1 MPHRSK
7 VHSYKRHSE
16 SHPIKRHGVITP
28 LVAAGSVRRGNQE
41 GSGRQKRHSD
51 SGDAPTSVSKPGI
64 QSGDYTVVVAGRQV
78 RLGPVAFWI
87 VVGTLV
93 IMSAWTL
100 TTATYFAFR
109 DDVLTHLIA
118 RQAEMQYGY
127 EDRIAELRTQV
138 DRVSSRQLLDQEQFE
153 QKLEVILH
161 RQATLESR
169 ATALNALPDSTVT
182 GSTKSVT
189 RGDAVRAAP
198 TKTSPIKDLSVPAAP
213 RERRAELSVDDV
225 LARLQASLD
234 RVETRQAAALTTIEQ
249 SYDAKARRIHGILA
263 ESGIDAGKVA
273 RARDAGAAGGPFV
286 PVRPR
291 SDAGPFDRQVYRASL
306 ARLEVE
312 RLSRGL
318 KHLPVRKPVPGEGD
332 PLSGFGVRIDPFLH
346 SPAMHTGVDLVA
358 QSGDPV
364 RATADGTITVAGW
377 QGGYGKVI
385 EIDHGNGLATRYGH
399 LSLIEVTAGQSVK
412 IGQVIGRVGT
422 TGRSTAPHLH
432 YETRIDGEAADP
444 QKFLRAGARLG
455 GII

>member
-1 MPHRSK
+1 MPHRSR

-16 SHPIKRHGVITP
+16 SHAVERHAAITP
-28 LVAAGSVRRGNQE
+28 LVTSGSARRDNWD
-41 GSGRQKRHSD
+41 GSGQQKSHHD
-51 SGDAPTSVSKPGI
+51 SGAPASVSKPGI
-64 QSGDYTVVVAGRQV
+64 QFADYTVVVAGRQV

-93 IMSAWTL
+93 IMAAWTL

-109 DDVLTHLIA
+109 DDVLTRLIA

-127 EDRIAELRTQV
+127 EDRIAELRAQV
-138 DRVSSRQLLDQEQFE
+138 GRMSSRQLLDQEQFE
-153 QKLEVILH
+153 QKLDGILR

-169 ATALNALPDSTVT
+169 ATALNALPDTTVT

-189 RGDAVRAAP
+189 RGEPVRTAP
-198 TKTSPIKDLSVPAAP
+198 PKASSIKDLSGPTAP
-213 RERRAELSVDDV
+213 RERRTELSVEDT

-234 RVETRQAAALTTIEQ
+234 RVEARQAAALTTMEQ
-249 SYDAKARRIHGILA
+249 SYDAKARRIHAILG
-263 ESGIDAGKVA
+263 ESGVDAGKVA
-273 RARDAGAAGGPFV
+273 RARDAGAAGGPFI

-291 SDAGPFDRQVYRASL
+291 SDAGLFDRQVYRASL

-312 RLSRGL
+312 KLSRGL
-318 KHLPVRKPVPGEGD
+318 KHIPVRKPVPGESD

-358 QSGDPV
+358 QTGDPV
-364 RATADGTITVAGW
+364 RATADGTVTVAGW
-377 QGGYGKVI
+377 QAGYGKMI
-385 EIDHGNGLATRYGH
+385 EIDHGNGLVTRFGH
-399 LSLIEVTAGQSVK
+399 LSSIEVTAGQSVK
-412 IGQVIGRVGT
+412 IGQVVGRVGT

>member
-1 MPHRSK
+1 MPHRSR

-16 SHPIKRHGVITP
+16 SHSVERHAVITP
-28 LVAAGSVRRGNQE
+28 LVTSGSVRRGNWDR
-41 GSGRQKRHSD
+41 SGQQKSHPD
-51 SGDAPTSVSKPGI
+51 SGVPASGSKPGI
-64 QSGDYTVVVAGRQV
+64 QFADYTVVVAGRQV

-93 IMSAWTL
+93 IMAAWTL

-109 DDVLTHLIA
+109 DDVLTRLIA

-127 EDRIAELRTQV
+127 EDRIAELRAQV
-138 DRVSSRQLLDQEQFE
+138 DRMSSRQLLDQEQFE
-153 QKLEVILH
+153 QKLDGILR

-169 ATALNALPDSTVT
+169 ATALNALPDTTVT

-189 RGDAVRAAP
+189 RGEPVRTAP
-198 TKTSPIKDLSVPAAP
+198 PKGSPIKDLTGPATL
-213 RERRAELSVDDV
+213 RERRTELSVEDR

-234 RVETRQAAALTTIEQ
+234 RVEARQAAALTTFEQ
-249 SYDAKARRIHGILA
+249 SYDAKARRIHAILA

-286 PVRPR
+286 PLRPR
-291 SDAGPFDRQVYRASL
+291 ADAGPFDRQVYRASL
-306 ARLEVE
+306 ARLELE
-312 RLSRGL
+312 KLTRGL
-318 KHLPVRKPVPGEGD
+318 RHIPVRKPVPAESD
-332 PLSGFGVRIDPFLH
+332 PLSGFGVRMDPFLH
-346 SPAMHTGVDLVA
+346 TPAMHTGLDLVA
-358 QSGDPV
+358 QTGDPV
-364 RATADGTITVAGW
+364 RATADGTVTVAGW
-377 QGGYGKVI
+377 QGGYGKMI
-385 EIDHGNGLATRYGH
+385 EVDHGNGLATRYGH
-399 LSLIEVTAGQSVK
+399 LSSIEVTAGQSVK

-444 QKFLRAGARLG
+444 QKLLRAGARLS

>member
-1 MPHRSK
+1 
-7 VHSYKRHSE
+7 
-16 SHPIKRHGVITP
+16 
-28 LVAAGSVRRGNQE
+28 VRRGNWD
-41 GSGRQKRHSD
+41 GSGQQKSHPD
-51 SGDAPTSVSKPGI
+51 SGVQTPAVNPGI
-64 QSGDYTVVVAGRQV
+64 HFADCTVVVAGRQV

-93 IMSAWTL
+93 IMAAWTL

-118 RQAEMQYGY
+118 RQVELQYGY
-127 EDRIAELRTQV
+127 EDRIAELRAQV
-138 DRVSSRQLLDQEQFE
+138 DRMSSRRLLDQEQFE
-153 QKLEVILH
+153 QKLEAILR
-161 RQATLESR
+161 RQATLETR
-169 ATALNALPDSTVT
+169 AAALTALPGPTVT

-189 RGDAVRAAP
+189 RGESVRTAP
-198 TKTSPIKDLSVPAAP
+198 PKASPIKDLSVPTAP
-213 RERRAELSVDDV
+213 RERRTELSVEDT

-234 RVETRQAAALTTIEQ
+234 HVETRQAAALTTMEQ

-263 ESGIDAGKVA
+263 ESGIDAGKIA
-273 RARDAGAAGGPFV
+273 RARDASAAGGPFV
-286 PVRPR
+286 PIRPR

-306 ARLEVE
+306 ARLELE
-312 RLSRGL
+312 KLSRGL
-318 KHLPVRKPVPGEGD
+318 KHIPVRKPVPAEGD

-358 QSGDPV
+358 QTGDPV
-364 RATADGTITVAGW
+364 RATADGTVTVAGW
-377 QGGYGKVI
+377 KGGYGKMI
-385 EIDHGNGLATRYGH
+385 EIDHGNGLVTRFGH
-399 LSLIEVTAGQSVK
+399 LSSIEVTAGQSVK
-412 IGQVIGRVGT
+412 IGQVVGRVGK